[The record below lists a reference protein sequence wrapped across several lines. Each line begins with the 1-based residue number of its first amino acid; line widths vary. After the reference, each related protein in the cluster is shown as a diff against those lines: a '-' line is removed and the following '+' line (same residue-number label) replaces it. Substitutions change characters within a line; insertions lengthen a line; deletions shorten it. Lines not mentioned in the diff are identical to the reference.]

1 MDFSF
6 YNFRSL
12 LESEKG
18 DLDFLED
25 LSEFLEREKI
35 YGYEKDILSILKG
48 EPSSEV
54 MNDLKKS
61 FSRYDGISPENSD
74 IEMMDR
80 KMMLE
85 RFLDYK
91 GIKGYTEAI
100 LNLWGQYRKEGKSKV
115 IEVKNMDIF
124 HLKPSKDTLRI
135 WTWDNPKLSGVPSLK
150 TVKSIYGVNS
160 FFQVNPASYRYKK
173 NDSIVRYIEQTN
185 KII

>member
-12 LESEKG
+12 FESEEEY
-18 DLDFLED
+18 LDFLQD

-48 EPSSEV
+48 DPNIEV
-54 MNDLKKS
+54 MNDIKNS
-61 FSRYDGISPENSD
+61 FSRYDGIKPENSD

-100 LNLWGQYRKEGKSKV
+100 LDLWGQYRKEGKTKV
-115 IEVKNMDIF
+115 IEIKGKEIF

-135 WTWDNPKLSGVPSLK
+135 WTWDNPDLSGVPSLK
-150 TVKSIYGVNS
+150 TVKSLYGMDK
-160 FFQVNPASYRYKK
+160 FFQVNPASYRYSKK
-173 NDSIVRYIEQTN
+173 
-185 KII
+185 

>member
-6 YNFRSL
+6 YNFRGI
-12 LESEKG
+12 LESNEEY
-18 DLDFLED
+18 LDFLQD

-48 EPSSEV
+48 EPSIEV
-54 MNDLKKS
+54 MSDLKKS
-61 FSRYDGISPENSD
+61 FSRYDGIKPDDSD
-74 IEMMDR
+74 IQMMDR

-91 GIKGYTEAI
+91 GIRGYTESI
-100 LNLWGQYRKEGKSKV
+100 LDLWGQYRKEGKSKV
-115 IEVKNMDIF
+115 IEIKGKNLF

-150 TVKSIYGVNS
+150 TVSSLYGVKN
-160 FFQVNPASYRYKK
+160 FFQVNPGNYKYSK
-173 NDSIVRYIEQTN
+173 N
-185 KII
+185 